1 AGPNE
6 PDREVIAMT
15 IRTTKGATAAATMP
29 AIPSPRSAGGDRAPL
44 NTAVYADLARA
55 RRGITEAAAA
65 ATAEERYATA
75 HVAAL
80 RVAAAVVAAR
90 ARPTTGRSRR
100 QRNVWV
106 LLTKAAP
113 ELAEWASFF
122 SAGAPKRAA
131 AEAGLPGA
139 VTLREADDLL
149 RDVGRF
155 LGVAERLL

>member
-1 AGPNE
+1 
-6 PDREVIAMT
+6 MST
-15 IRTTKGATAAATMP
+15 S
-29 AIPSPRSAGGDRAPL
+29 AIPSPRAAAGGDTAPL
-44 NTAVYADLARA
+44 GAAVFVDLDRA
-55 RRGITEAAAA
+55 RRGIAEAASAT
-65 ATAEERYATA
+65 TAEERYATA

-80 RVAAAVVAAR
+80 RVAAAMVAAR
-90 ARPTTGRSRR
+90 ARPATGRARR

-106 LLTKAAP
+106 LLANAAP
-113 ELAEWASFF
+113 ELSEWATFF

-155 LGVAERLL
+155 LALVEQLLGVTHRPLYGDGTQPFERLARAS